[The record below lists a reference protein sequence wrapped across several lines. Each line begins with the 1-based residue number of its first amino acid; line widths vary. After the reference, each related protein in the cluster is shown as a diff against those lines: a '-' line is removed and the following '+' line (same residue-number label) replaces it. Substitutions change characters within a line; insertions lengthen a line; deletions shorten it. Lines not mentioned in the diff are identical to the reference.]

1 MSSPTPTKP
10 KSSRSSLIAIIVA
23 LIIGA
28 LVALAGSQGGATL
41 GGIPL
46 FALAVAAAY
55 AIQIL
60 AFIPAMILRTE
71 RFFDLTGS
79 LTFLAISVALVLLT
93 PAPDARSWI
102 LAAMVIL
109 WAARLGSFLAMRV
122 HKAGSDGRF
131 DEIKGSPVR
140 FLQVWVIQ
148 GAWVSITAA
157 AAWIAISTDAGARA
171 PIGWLTVVGI
181 IVWALG
187 LVIEIVADAQKSAF
201 RADPANKDEFIR
213 TGLWSRSR
221 HPNYFGEIVLWVG
234 VFLTAAPVLTGW
246 QWIAILSPLFVIL
259 LLTRVSGIPLLEA
272 RAEKKWGDRA
282 DYIEYRKHTPSLIPR
297 LTRPA
302 VRESAA

>member
-10 KSSRSSLIAIIVA
+10 RSSRSSLIAIVVA
-23 LIIGA
+23 LVIGA
-28 LVALAGSQGGATL
+28 LVALAGSQGGAVL

-46 FALAVAAAY
+46 FALAVAAAF

-93 PAPDARSWI
+93 PLPDARSWI
-102 LAAMVIL
+102 LAAMVVL

-122 HKAGSDGRF
+122 HRAGSDGRF

-181 IVWALG
+181 VVWALG
-187 LVIEIVADAQKSAF
+187 MVIEIVADAQKSAF
-201 RADPANKDEFIR
+201 RADPRNKDEFIR

-221 HPNYFGEIVLWVG
+221 HPNYFGEIVIWIG
-234 VFLTAAPVLTGW
+234 VFITAAPVLAGW
-246 QWIAILSPLFVIL
+246 QWVAILSPLFVIL

-282 DYIEYRKHTPSLIPR
+282 DYAEYRESTPALIPR

-302 VRESAA
+302 LRETAA

>member
-10 KSSRSSLIAIIVA
+10 KSSGSSLIAIIVA
-23 LIIGA
+23 LVIGA

-46 FALAVAAAY
+46 FAIAVAAAF

-93 PAPDARSWI
+93 PMPDARSWI

-181 IVWALG
+181 IVWVAG
-187 LVIEIVADAQKSAF
+187 MTIEIVADAQKSAF
-201 RADPANKDEFIR
+201 RADPKNKDEFIR

-221 HPNYFGEIVLWVG
+221 HPNYFGEIVIWVG
-234 VFLTAAPVLTGW
+234 VFITAAPVLAGW
-246 QWIAILSPLFVIL
+246 QWVAILSPLFVIL

-282 DYIEYRKHTPSLIPR
+282 DYVEYRENTPSLIPR

-302 VRESAA
+302 VRERAA

>member
-1 MSSPTPTKP
+1 MSSPTSSTP

-23 LIIGA
+23 LVIGA
-28 LVALAGSQGGATL
+28 LVALAGSQGGAAL

-46 FALAVAAAY
+46 FALAVAAAF
-55 AIQIL
+55 AIQVI

-93 PAPDARSWI
+93 PMPDALSWI

-157 AAWIAISTDAGARA
+157 AAWIAISTDAAARA

-181 IVWALG
+181 VVWLLG
-187 LVIEIVADAQKSAF
+187 MTIEIVADAQKSAF
-201 RADPANKDEFIR
+201 RADPSNKDEFIR

-221 HPNYFGEIVLWVG
+221 HPNYFGEIVIWVG
-234 VFLTAAPVLTGW
+234 VFLTAAPVLAGW
-246 QWIAILSPLFVIL
+246 QWVAILSPLFVIL

-282 DYIEYRKHTPSLIPR
+282 DYVEYRENTPSLIPR

-302 VRESAA
+302 VRERAA

>member
-1 MSSPTPTKP
+1 MSSPTPTET
-10 KSSRSSLIAIIVA
+10 KSSRASLIAIIVA
-23 LIIGA
+23 LVIGA
-28 LVALAGSQGGATL
+28 LVALAGSQNGAML

-55 AIQIL
+55 VIQIL
-60 AFIPAMILRTE
+60 AFIPAVLLRTE

-93 PAPDARSWI
+93 PMPDARSWI
-102 LAAMVIL
+102 LAVMVAL
-109 WAARLGSFLAMRV
+109 WAVRLGSFLAMRV

-157 AAWIAISTDAGARA
+157 AAWIAISTDAANRA
-171 PIGWLTVVGI
+171 PVGWLTVVGI
-181 IVWALG
+181 VVWVLG
-187 LVIEIVADAQKSAF
+187 MVIEIVADAQKSAF
-201 RADPANKDEFIR
+201 RADPKNKDEFIR

-221 HPNYFGEIVLWVG
+221 HPNYFGEIVIWVG
-234 VFLTAAPVLTGW
+234 VFVTAAPVLTGW
-246 QWIAILSPLFVIL
+246 QWVAVLSPLFVIL

-282 DYIEYRKHTPSLIPR
+282 DYIEYRASTPALLPR
-297 LTRPA
+297 LTRPTA
-302 VRESAA
+302 RRAAA

>member
-1 MSSPTPTKP
+1 MSSPTTSTP

-28 LVALAGSQGGATL
+28 LVALAGSQGGAAL

-46 FALAVAAAY
+46 FALAVAAAF

-60 AFIPAMILRTE
+60 VFIPAMILRTE

-93 PAPDARSWI
+93 PMPDARSWI

-109 WAARLGSFLAMRV
+109 WAARLGSFLALRV

-131 DEIKGSPVR
+131 EEIKGSPVR

-157 AAWIAISTDAGARA
+157 AAWIAISTDAAARA

-181 IVWALG
+181 VVWLLG
-187 LVIEIVADAQKSAF
+187 MTIEIVADAQKSAF
-201 RADPANKDEFIR
+201 RADPSNKDEFIR

-221 HPNYFGEIVLWVG
+221 HPNYFGEIVIWVG
-234 VFLTAAPVLTGW
+234 VFLTAAPVLAGW
-246 QWIAILSPLFVIL
+246 QWVAILSPLFVIL

-282 DYIEYRKHTPSLIPR
+282 DYVEYRENTPALIPR

-302 VRESAA
+302 VRETAA

>member
-1 MSSPTPTKP
+1 MSSPTSSTP

-23 LIIGA
+23 LAIGA
-28 LVALAGSQGGATL
+28 LVALAGSQGGAAI

-46 FALAVAAAY
+46 FALAVAAAF
-55 AIQIL
+55 AIQVI

-93 PAPDARSWI
+93 PMPDARSWI

-109 WAARLGSFLAMRV
+109 WAVRLGSFLALRV

-157 AAWIAISTDAGARA
+157 AAWIAISTDAAARA

-181 IVWALG
+181 VVWLLG
-187 LVIEIVADAQKSAF
+187 MTIEIVADAQKSAF
-201 RADPANKDEFIR
+201 RADPKNKDEFIR

-221 HPNYFGEIVLWVG
+221 HPNYFGEIVIWVG
-234 VFLTAAPVLTGW
+234 VFLTAAPVLAGW
-246 QWIAILSPLFVIL
+246 QWVAILSPLFVIL

-282 DYIEYRKHTPSLIPR
+282 DYVEYRENTPSLVPR

-302 VRESAA
+302 VRERAA

>member
-1 MSSPTPTKP
+1 MSSPTSSAP
-10 KSSRSSLIAIIVA
+10 KSSRSSVIAIIVA
-23 LIIGA
+23 LVIGA
-28 LVALAGSQGGATL
+28 LVALAGSQGGATV

-46 FALAVAAAY
+46 FTIAVAAAF
-55 AIQIL
+55 AIQII

-79 LTFLAISVALVLLT
+79 LTFLTISVALVLLT
-93 PAPDARSWI
+93 PLPDARSWI

-157 AAWIAISTDAGARA
+157 AAWIAISTDAASRA

-181 IVWALG
+181 IVWVLG
-187 LVIEIVADAQKSAF
+187 MTIEVVADAQKSAF
-201 RADPANKDEFIR
+201 RADPRNKDDFIR

-221 HPNYFGEIVLWVG
+221 HPNYFGEIVIWVG
-234 VFLTAAPVLTGW
+234 VFVTAAPVLAGW
-246 QWIAILSPLFVIL
+246 QWVAILSPLFVIL

-282 DYIEYRKHTPSLIPR
+282 DYIEYRDSTPSLIPR

-302 VRESAA
+302 VRERAA

>member
-10 KSSRSSLIAIIVA
+10 KSSRASLIAIIVA
-23 LIIGA
+23 LVIGA

-46 FALAVAAAY
+46 FALAVSAAY

-93 PAPDARSWI
+93 PMPDARSWI

-234 VFLTAAPVLTGW
+234 VFLTAAPVLAGW
-246 QWIAILSPLFVIL
+246 QWVAILSPLFVFL

-282 DYIEYRKHTPSLIPR
+282 DYIAYRENTPSLIPR

>member
-1 MSSPTPTKP
+1 MSSPTSSAP

-23 LIIGA
+23 LVIGA
-28 LVALAGSQGGATL
+28 LVALAGSQGGATV

-46 FALAVAAAY
+46 FAIAVAAAF

-60 AFIPAMILRTE
+60 AFIPAMLLRTE

-79 LTFLAISVALVLLT
+79 LTFLAISAALVLMT
-93 PAPDARSWI
+93 PMPDARSWI

-157 AAWIAISTDAGARA
+157 AAWIAISTDAASRA

-181 IVWALG
+181 IVWVAG
-187 LVIEIVADAQKSAF
+187 MTIEIVADAQKSAF
-201 RADPANKDEFIR
+201 RADPRHKDEFIR

-221 HPNYFGEIVLWVG
+221 HPNYFGEIVIWVG
-234 VFLTAAPVLTGW
+234 VFLTAAPVLGGW
-246 QWIAILSPLFVIL
+246 QWVAILSPLFVIL

-282 DYIEYRKHTPSLIPR
+282 DYVEYRENTPSLIPR

-302 VRESAA
+302 VRERAA

>member
-1 MSSPTPTKP
+1 MSSPTSSAP

-23 LIIGA
+23 LVIGA
-28 LVALAGSQGGATL
+28 LVALAGSQGGATV

-46 FALAVAAAY
+46 FAIAVAAAF

-60 AFIPAMILRTE
+60 AFIPAMLLRTE

-79 LTFLAISVALVLLT
+79 LTFLAISVALVLMT
-93 PAPDARSWI
+93 PMPDARSWI

-157 AAWIAISTDAGARA
+157 AAWIAISTDAASRA

-181 IVWALG
+181 IVWVAG
-187 LVIEIVADAQKSAF
+187 MTVEIVADAQKSAF
-201 RADPANKDEFIR
+201 RADPRHKDEFIR

-221 HPNYFGEIVLWVG
+221 HPNYFGEIVIWVG
-234 VFLTAAPVLTGW
+234 VFLTAAPVLGGW
-246 QWIAILSPLFVIL
+246 QWVAILSPLFVIL

-282 DYIEYRKHTPSLIPR
+282 DYVEYRESTPSLIPR
-297 LTRPA
+297 LTRPV
-302 VRESAA
+302 VREHAA

>member
-1 MSSPTPTKP
+1 MSSPTSSTP

-23 LIIGA
+23 LLIGA
-28 LVALAGSQGGATL
+28 LVALAGSQGGAAL

-46 FALAVAAAY
+46 FALAVAAAF
-55 AIQIL
+55 AIQVI

-93 PAPDARSWI
+93 PLPDARSWI

-157 AAWIAISTDAGARA
+157 AAWIAISTDAAARA

-181 IVWALG
+181 VVWLLG
-187 LVIEIVADAQKSAF
+187 MTIEIVADAQKSAF
-201 RADPANKDEFIR
+201 RADPSNKDEFIR

-221 HPNYFGEIVLWVG
+221 HPNYFGEIVIWVG
-234 VFLTAAPVLTGW
+234 VFLTAAPVLAGW
-246 QWIAILSPLFVIL
+246 QWVAILSPLFVIL

-282 DYIEYRKHTPSLIPR
+282 DYVEYRENTPSLIPR

-302 VRESAA
+302 VRERAA

>member
-23 LIIGA
+23 LVIGA
-28 LVALAGSQGGATL
+28 LVALAGSQGGAAL

-79 LTFLAISVALVLLT
+79 LTFLAISIALVLLT
-93 PAPDARSWI
+93 PMPDARSWI
-102 LAAMVIL
+102 LAAMVVL

-181 IVWALG
+181 VVWALG
-187 LVIEIVADAQKSAF
+187 MVIEIVADAQKSAF

-213 TGLWSRSR
+213 SGLWSRSR
-221 HPNYFGEIVLWVG
+221 HPNYFGEIVIWVG
-234 VFLTAAPVLTGW
+234 VFITAAPVLAGW
-246 QWIAILSPLFVIL
+246 QWVAILSPLFVIL

-282 DYIEYRKHTPSLIPR
+282 DYIAYRESTPSLIPR

-302 VRESAA
+302 VRERTA

>member
-1 MSSPTPTKP
+1 MSSPTPTET
-10 KSSRSSLIAIIVA
+10 KSSRASLIAIIVA
-23 LIIGA
+23 LVIGA
-28 LVALAGSQGGATL
+28 LVALAGSQNGAML

-55 AIQIL
+55 VIQIL
-60 AFIPAMILRTE
+60 AFIPAVLLRTE

-93 PAPDARSWI
+93 PMPDARSWI
-102 LAAMVIL
+102 LAVMVAL
-109 WAARLGSFLAMRV
+109 WAVRLGSFLAMRV

-157 AAWIAISTDAGARA
+157 AAWIAISTDAANRA
-171 PIGWLTVVGI
+171 PVGWLTVVGI
-181 IVWALG
+181 VVWVLG
-187 LVIEIVADAQKSAF
+187 MVIEIVADAQKSAF
-201 RADPANKDEFIR
+201 RADPKNKDEFIR

-221 HPNYFGEIVLWVG
+221 HPNYFGEIVIWVG
-234 VFLTAAPVLTGW
+234 VFVTAAPVLTGW
-246 QWIAILSPLFVIL
+246 QWVAVLSPLFVIL

-282 DYIEYRKHTPSLIPR
+282 DYIEYRESTPALLPR
-297 LTRPA
+297 LTRPTA
-302 VRESAA
+302 RRAAA

>member
-1 MSSPTPTKP
+1 MSSPTSSTP

-23 LIIGA
+23 LVIGA
-28 LVALAGSQGGATL
+28 LVALAGSQGGAAI

-46 FALAVAAAY
+46 FALAAAAAF
-55 AIQIL
+55 AIQVI

-93 PAPDARSWI
+93 PMPDARSWI

-109 WAARLGSFLAMRV
+109 WAVRLGSFLALRV

-148 GAWVSITAA
+148 GTWVSITAA
-157 AAWIAISTDAGARA
+157 AAWIAISTDAAARA

-181 IVWALG
+181 VVWLLG
-187 LVIEIVADAQKSAF
+187 MTIEIVADAQKSAF
-201 RADPANKDEFIR
+201 RADPKNKDEFIR

-221 HPNYFGEIVLWVG
+221 HPNYFGEIVIWVG
-234 VFLTAAPVLTGW
+234 VFLTAAPVLAGW
-246 QWIAILSPLFVIL
+246 QWVAILSPLFVIL

-282 DYIEYRKHTPSLIPR
+282 DYVEYRESTPSLIPR

-302 VRESAA
+302 VRERAA